1 MESLASLVS
10 LGSDTDTHPV
20 LKEVQAL
27 LAESDS
33 PLDND
38 DEEEP
43 DADEQSSGH
52 SIELPSIDH

>member
-10 LGSDTDTHPV
+10 LGPDTDTHPV

-33 PLDND
+33 PLDD
-38 DEEEP
+38 DDEEP